1 MNIKR
6 LTACFRNALISTIMA
21 AILLT
26 FSNVKTKAEIIALSV
41 PLSGDFADIGRN
53 FSTGAKLAM
62 EKLGS
67 GHELFIVDDGCES
80 GLAKFAAQDLQTK
93 PIAIVTGMLCN
104 DVAQTFAN
112 ELRDANIPLLI
123 NGARSSRLIKDRER
137 EDWNLWR
144 MSPGDDAPAEIFSK
158 IIVDELRDKPFAIV
172 DDGTVYGRSMTDA
185 IRLRLNEADV
195 RPQFADTFRA
205 AQSTQAGLLR
215 RLERSGV
222 AVAIIASSSVEDLV
236 TITRNLQELDIKIEL
251 ITTEQLAVLPFLENP
266 QQFAKGTKVI
276 MQSPSSTLEATQSL
290 TTLLVQSEIR
300 PDEAIYQ
307 GYAAIETALA
317 ALGDTSE
324 QTIKNLENNSFQTIV
339 GIVKFNP
346 DGSNMNNPYKPHIWL
361 DDKLTPVSQTNDA
374 TQ

>member
-1 MNIKR
+1 
-6 LTACFRNALISTIMA
+6 MA

-80 GLAKFAAQDLQTK
+80 GLAKFAAQDLQNR
-93 PIAIVTGMLCN
+93 PVAIVTGMLCN